1 MIAFVRHS
9 GFLLLSSF
17 DIRASSSPIPFK
29 VPKSLDLFGEM
40 RFNSALMSERE
51 GSKASLAEFDRLQ
64 KKLVP
69 LWKSIEQFNQDPQ
82 TIVVVPSMSIDAIDS
97 GAVMQAYEERFL
109 FLLLLLRQPRA
120 RLVYVTSQTI
130 LPSIIDYYLDL
141 LPGVIPSHARQRL
154 FLPTPMDGSVRPLSD
169 KLLER
174 PRLIERIRS
183 LIMDPNRAH
192 LVPFNTTNREKEL
205 ALRLGI
211 PMYGADP
218 KFFPLGTKSGC
229 RTIFSE
235 ENVPHPLGRENIG
248 SKEELIDAIAEMRAT
263 KPSIKQVM
271 VKLNEGVSG
280 EGNAVIDLA
289 DLPAPGDSKEQAMLD
304 ERLRAMTFE
313 LEGVTYESYLK
324 KLQERKGVVE
334 ERIMGEEFRSPSVQ
348 LRVTPLGK
356 VELLSTHDQLLGGP
370 SGQSY
375 LGCVFPADTVY
386 ASLITREAAQVGRR
400 LAKEGVIGR
409 FAIDFVVVRSKNGK
423 WEPQAIEINL
433 RKGGTTHPFL
443 TLQFL
448 TDGTYNPETG
458 IFTAP
463 NGQQKFFVAS
473 DHVESPRY
481 RTLTPDDLFDIVVR
495 HNLHF
500 DQTRQTGV
508 VFHMMS
514 ALGELGRTGL
524 TAVGNSHEDAKATYD
539 RAVAVLDEETSGDAA
554 A

>member
-1 MIAFVRHS
+1 
-9 GFLLLSSF
+9 
-17 DIRASSSPIPFK
+17 
-29 VPKSLDLFGEM
+29 
-40 RFNSALMSERE
+40 MSE
-51 GSKASLAEFDRLQ
+51 SKPAADSQNQFDRLQ

-69 LWKSIEQFNQDPQ
+69 LWKSIECFNQDPQ
-82 TIVVVPSMSIDAIDS
+82 TIVVVPSLSVDLAGA
-97 GAVMQAYEERFL
+97 GAVVQAYEERFL

-120 RLVYVTSQTI
+120 RLIYVTSQTI

-141 LPGVIPSHARQRL
+141 LPGVIPSHARPRL
-154 FLPTPMDGSVRPLSD
+154 FLLSPLDASVRPLTE

-183 LIMDPNRAH
+183 LISDPDRAH
-192 LVPFNTTNREKEL
+192 LVPYNTTNREKEL
-205 ALRLGI
+205 ALQLGI

-218 KFFPLGTKSGC
+218 VYFPLGTKSGC
-229 RTIFSE
+229 RKIFLE
-235 ENVPHPLGRENIG
+235 ENVAHPLGHENLG
-248 SKEELIDAIAEMRAT
+248 SKEQVIGVIMQMRAT
-263 KPSIKQVM
+263 KPSIKQVL

-280 EGNAVIDLA
+280 EGNALVDLTG
-289 DLPAPGDSKEQAMLD
+289 LPSPGDSKERAAID
-304 ERLRAMTFE
+304 ERLRGMQFE
-313 LEGVTYESYLK
+313 IRETTYDAYMK
-324 KLQERKGVVE
+324 KLQERKGIVE

-348 LRVTPLGK
+348 LRVTPLGA

-375 LGCVFPADTVY
+375 LGCVFPADTGY
-386 ASLITREAAQVGRR
+386 AGLITQEAAKIGKR

-409 FAIDFVVVRSKNGK
+409 FALDFVVVRSNGK
-423 WEPQAIEINL
+423 WDAYAIEINL

-448 TDGTYNPETG
+448 TDGTYDPQTA

-473 DHVESPRY
+473 DHVESPLY

-500 DQTRQTGV
+500 NQTRQTGV

-524 TAVGNSHEDAKATYD
+524 TAVGNSREEAGELYE
-539 RAVAVLDEETSGDAA
+539 RAVAVLDQETQSG
-554 A
+554 

>member
-1 MIAFVRHS
+1 
-9 GFLLLSSF
+9 
-17 DIRASSSPIPFK
+17 
-29 VPKSLDLFGEM
+29 
-40 RFNSALMSERE
+40 MSEE
-51 GSKASLAEFDRLQ
+51 KIVPDSQAEFNRLQ

-69 LWKSIEQFNQDPQ
+69 LWKSIERFSQDPQ
-82 TIVVVPSMSIDAIDS
+82 TIVVVPSMSVDAISS

-120 RLVYVTSQTI
+120 RLIYVTSQTI

-154 FLPTPMDGSVRPLSD
+154 FLLSPMDGSVRPLSD
-169 KLLER
+169 KLLAR
-174 PRLIERIRS
+174 PRLIERIRF
-183 LIMDPNRAH
+183 LIMDPDRAH

-218 KFFPLGTKSGC
+218 KFFPMGTKSGC
-229 RTIFSE
+229 RKIFTE
-235 ENVPHPLGRENIG
+235 ENVPHPLGHEDIG
-248 SKEELIDAIAEMRAT
+248 SEEELLNAITQMRAR
-263 KPSIKQVM
+263 KPSIEQVM

-280 EGNAVIDLA
+280 EGNAIVDLNA
-289 DLPAPGDSKEQAMLD
+289 LPVPGSSKEVAMLQ
-304 ERLRAMTFE
+304 ERLRSMQFE
-313 LEGVTYESYLK
+313 LEGVTYDSYMS

-348 LRVTPLGK
+348 LRVTPLGA

-375 LGCVFPADTVY
+375 LGCVFPADTGY
-386 ASLITREAAQVGRR
+386 AALITREAAKVGRR

-409 FAIDFVVVRSKNGK
+409 FALDFVVLRSNGK
-423 WEPQAIEINL
+423 WEPYAIEINL

-448 TDGTYNPETG
+448 TDGTYDPDTA

-463 NGQQKFFVAS
+463 NGRQKFFVAS
-473 DHVESPRY
+473 DHVESPQY

-500 DQTRQTGV
+500 GQTRQTGV
-508 VFHMMS
+508 LFHMMS
-514 ALGELGRTGL
+514 ALGELGRMGL
-524 TAVGNSHEDAKATYD
+524 TAVGNSHEEAKATYD
-539 RAVAVLDEETSGDAA
+539 RAIAVLNEETGGEAQ
-554 A
+554 

>member
-1 MIAFVRHS
+1 MS
-9 GFLLLSSF
+9 KTNL
-17 DIRASSSPIPFK
+17 ASDSQ
-29 VPKSLDLFGEM
+29 
-40 RFNSALMSERE
+40 
-51 GSKASLAEFDRLQ
+51 AEFDRLQ
-64 KKLVP
+64 RKLVP
-69 LWKSIEQFNQDPQ
+69 LWKSIERFNQDPQ
-82 TIVVVPSMSIDAIDS
+82 TIVVVPSMSIDAINS

-120 RLVYVTSQTI
+120 RLIYVTSQTI
-130 LPSIIDYYLDL
+130 LPSIIDYYLGL

-154 FLPTPMDGSVRPLSD
+154 FLIAPLDLSVRPLSD
-169 KLLER
+169 KLLDR

-183 LIMDPNRAH
+183 LVMDPDRGH

-229 RTIFSE
+229 RKIFME
-235 ENVPHPLGRENIG
+235 ENVPHPLGVENLS
-248 SKEELIDAIAEMRAT
+248 SKEDLLGAIVQMRAR
-263 KPSIKQVM
+263 KPSIKQVL

-280 EGNAVIDLA
+280 EGNAVIDLRE
-289 DLPAPGDSKEQAMLD
+289 LPAPGDSKEKAMLQ
-304 ERLRAMTFE
+304 ERLRAMQFE
-313 LEGVTYESYLK
+313 LARVTYASYMK
-324 KLQERKGVVE
+324 KLQERRGVVE
-334 ERIMGEEFRSPSVQ
+334 ERILGEEIRSPSVQ
-348 LRVTPLGK
+348 LRVTPLGA

-375 LGCVFPADTVY
+375 LGCMFPADSGY
-386 ASLITREAAQVGRR
+386 AALITRESAKVGRR

-409 FAIDFVVVRSKNGK
+409 FALDFVVVRSNEK
-423 WEPQAIEINL
+423 WEPYAIEINL

-448 TDGTYNPETG
+448 TDGTYDPETA

-473 DHVESPRY
+473 DHVESPSY

-495 HNLHF
+495 HDLHF

-539 RAVAVLDEETSGDAA
+539 RAVTVLGQEAGAATSAT
-554 A
+554 

>member
-1 MIAFVRHS
+1 MNSTVPDS
-9 GFLLLSSF
+9 QTDF
-17 DIRASSSPIPFK
+17 DK
-29 VPKSLDLFGEM
+29 
-40 RFNSALMSERE
+40 
-51 GSKASLAEFDRLQ
+51 LQ

-69 LWKSIEQFNQDPQ
+69 LWKSIERFNQDPQ

-97 GAVMQAYEERFL
+97 GAVIQAYEERFL

-120 RLVYVTSQTI
+120 RMIYVTSRTI

-154 FLPTPMDGSVRPLSD
+154 FLPSPMDGSARPLSE

-174 PRLIERIRS
+174 PRLIEHIRS
-183 LIMDPNRAH
+183 LIIDPNRAH

-229 RTIFSE
+229 RQIFIQ
-235 ENVPHPLGRENIG
+235 ENVPHPLGRENIS
-248 SKEELIDAIAEMRAT
+248 SKDELINAIVAMRVA
-263 KPSIKQVM
+263 KPGIEQVM

-280 EGNAVIDLA
+280 EGNAVVDLRG
-289 DLPAPGDSKEQAMLD
+289 LPSLIVKSILED
-304 ERLRAMTFE
+304 RLRAMKFE
-313 LEGVTYESYLK
+313 LEDATYESYVK

-334 ERIMGEEFRSPSVQ
+334 ERIMGDEFRSPSVQ
-348 LRVTPLGK
+348 LRVTPLGR

-370 SGQSY
+370 AGQSY
-375 LGCVFPADTVY
+375 LGCVFPADTAY
-386 ASLITREAAQVGRR
+386 APLITREAAKVGKR

-409 FAIDFVVVRSKNGK
+409 FALDFVVVRTKDGK
-423 WEPQAIEINL
+423 WEPYAIEINL

-448 TDGTYNPETG
+448 TDGTYDTETG

-463 NGQQKFFVAS
+463 NGRQKFFVAS
-473 DHVESPRY
+473 DHVESPAY

-500 DQTRQTGV
+500 GQTRQTGV

-514 ALGELGRTGL
+514 ALGELGRMGL
-524 TAVGNSHEDAKATYD
+524 TAVGNSHEEAKATYD
-539 RAVAVLDEETSGDAA
+539 RAIAVLDEETRNVLIR
-554 A
+554 

>member
-1 MIAFVRHS
+1 MSKPNH
-9 GFLLLSSF
+9 
-17 DIRASSSPIPFK
+17 ASDSQ
-29 VPKSLDLFGEM
+29 
-40 RFNSALMSERE
+40 
-51 GSKASLAEFDRLQ
+51 AEFDRLQ
-64 KKLVP
+64 RKLVP
-69 LWKSIEQFNQDPQ
+69 LWKSIERFNQDPQ
-82 TIVVVPSMSIDAIDS
+82 TIVVVPSMSIDAISS

-120 RLVYVTSQTI
+120 RLIYVTSQTI
-130 LPSIIDYYLDL
+130 LPSIIDYYLGL

-154 FLPTPMDGSVRPLSD
+154 FLISPLDLSVRPLSD
-169 KLLER
+169 KLLDR
-174 PRLIERIRS
+174 PRLLERIRS
-183 LIMDPNRAH
+183 LIMDPDRAH

-218 KFFPLGTKSGC
+218 KFFHLGTKSGC
-229 RTIFSE
+229 RKIFTE
-235 ENVPHPLGRENIG
+235 ENVPHPLGHENLG
-248 SKEELIDAIAEMRAT
+248 SKEDLIAAIAQMLAK
-263 KPSIKQVM
+263 KPSIKQVL

-280 EGNAVIDLA
+280 EGNAVVDLSGF
-289 DLPAPGDSKEQAMLD
+289 PAVAGVANPGRETAMLE
-304 ERLRAMTFE
+304 ERLRAMQFE
-313 LEGVTYESYLK
+313 LARVTYDSYME

-334 ERIMGEEFRSPSVQ
+334 ERIIGEEIRSPSVQ
-348 LRVTPLGK
+348 LRVTPLGA

-375 LGCVFPADTVY
+375 LGCAFPADPGY
-386 ASLITREAAQVGRR
+386 AALITREAAKVGKR

-409 FAIDFVVVRSKNGK
+409 FALDFVVVRSNGK
-423 WEPQAIEINL
+423 WEPYAIEINL

-448 TDGTYNPETG
+448 TDGTYDPDTA

-473 DHVESPRY
+473 DHVESPLY

-524 TAVGNSHEDAKATYD
+524 TAVGNSHEEAQSTYG
-539 RAVAVLDEETSGDAA
+539 RAVIVLDQEAGAA
-554 A
+554 TPAT

>member
-1 MIAFVRHS
+1 
-9 GFLLLSSF
+9 
-17 DIRASSSPIPFK
+17 
-29 VPKSLDLFGEM
+29 
-40 RFNSALMSERE
+40 
-51 GSKASLAEFDRLQ
+51 
-64 KKLVP
+64 
-69 LWKSIEQFNQDPQ
+69 
-82 TIVVVPSMSIDAIDS
+82 
-97 GAVMQAYEERFL
+97 
-109 FLLLLLRQPRA
+109 
-120 RLVYVTSQTI
+120 
-130 LPSIIDYYLDL
+130 

-154 FLPTPMDGSVRPLSD
+154 FLIAPLDGSVRPLSD
-169 KLLER
+169 KLLAR

-183 LIMDPNRAH
+183 LIMDPDRAH

-229 RTIFSE
+229 RKIFIE
-235 ENVPHPLGRENIG
+235 ENVPHPLGYENLAT
-248 SKEELIDAIAEMRAT
+248 KEDLIDAMAQMRAK
-263 KPSIKQVM
+263 KPSIKQVL

-280 EGNAVIDLA
+280 EGNAVVDLKG
-289 DLPAPGDSKEQAMLD
+289 LPAAAERALLE
-304 ERLRAMTFE
+304 ERLRGMQ
-313 LEGVTYESYLK
+313 LESAEVTYDNYME
-324 KLQERKGVVE
+324 KLRERQAVVE

-348 LRVTPLGK
+348 LRITPLGR

-375 LGCVFPADTVY
+375 LGCVFPADTGY
-386 ASLITREAAQVGRR
+386 APLITREAAKVGSR

-409 FAIDFVVVRSKNGK
+409 FALDFVVVRSNGK
-423 WEPQAIEINL
+423 WEPYAIEINL

-448 TDGTYNPETG
+448 TDGTYDADTA

-473 DHVESPRY
+473 DHVESPQY
-481 RTLTPDDLFDIVVR
+481 RTLTPDDLFDVVVR

-514 ALGELGRTGL
+514 ALGELGRMGL
-524 TAVGNSHEDAKATYD
+524 TAVGNSHEDAKAIYN
-539 RAVAVLDEETSGDAA
+539 RALTVLDEETRQAPGD
-554 A
+554 